1 MRGTSNRRGSR
12 KKLEELRLY
21 LAQQEERKNKIRQAE
36 RRRELIKKNIAA
48 ATIGLFVVA
57 SVCYLLWEVI

>member
-12 KKLEELRLY
+12 KKLEELRQH
-21 LAQQEERKNKIRQAE
+21 LAQQEERKNKLRQAE

-48 ATIGLFVVA
+48 ATIGFFVVA